1 MLEVS
6 FLLPLDKGNE
16 KWEEKKKSPKHQ
28 NLKIFMKQLQYQFIF
43 NGDNL
48 KYSGSLYKGE
58 YILKI
63 KALDIFLL
71 SNVKV
76 HFQF

>member
-1 MLEVS
+1 
-6 FLLPLDKGNE
+6 
-16 KWEEKKKSPKHQ
+16 
-28 NLKIFMKQLQYQFIF
+28 MKQLRYQFIF

-63 KALDIFLL
+63 KALDIFVLC
-71 SNVKV
+71 NVKV